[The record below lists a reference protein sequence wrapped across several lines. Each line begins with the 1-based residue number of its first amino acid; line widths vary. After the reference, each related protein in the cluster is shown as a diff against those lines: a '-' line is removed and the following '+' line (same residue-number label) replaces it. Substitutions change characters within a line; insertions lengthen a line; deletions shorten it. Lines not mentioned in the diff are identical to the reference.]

1 MSIKNRFSET
11 AFNVLSL
18 SLINV
23 LNLVM
28 MLVTMP
34 YLSRVLGPENCGY
47 YFIFISASLFAG
59 ILTDYS
65 TQITGVRQIA
75 QHQNPTQLQPLY
87 TEYQAVRMLFGLCSC
102 LIFTTYTRYTVPP
115 VSIITALSYFVLTLG
130 GHYLTAAWFHQGISK
145 LSALAVSTLVSRL
158 LQIAAL
164 LLLVKS
170 PGDMLTAVFINAF
183 SYAVTGIC
191 ALWYR
196 VTCLSIKEHLNFN
209 QLLRTIRQGWN
220 SFVGDFSPNLYSNI
234 PLLVIGSLVSPPV
247 FAAYSMAMRL
257 VAIAGAVQL
266 MLSKAAYP
274 VIAKGKGQF
283 IHLMYLNI
291 LLSLIPVLIIW
302 LYGDQVMALFLG
314 NTYPD
319 VADYMRYLSPGIFF
333 NGILSA
339 FAYGYFLPN
348 RHDRVFRN
356 ISVFVSLVSAVAG
369 YGMIYACS
377 VTGAIAMFVFARILF
392 VFCYVL
398 AYRRLNRP

>member
-1 MSIKNRFSET
+1 MRIKKRFNEI
-11 AFNVLSL
+11 AFNVLGL

-23 LNLVM
+23 LNLVV
-28 MLVTMP
+28 MLITMP
-34 YLSRVLGPENCGY
+34 YLSRALGPENCGY
-47 YFIFISASLFAG
+47 YFIFISTSLFSA

-75 QHQNPTQLQPLY
+75 QNKNPLQLQPLY
-87 TEYQAVRMLFGLCSC
+87 VEYQSVRMLFGLCSC
-102 LIFTTYTRYTVPP
+102 LVFTVYTLFTVPSI
-115 VSIITALSYFVLTLG
+115 SIITALSYFGLTLG

-145 LSALAVSTLVSRL
+145 LSVLAISTLVSRL
-158 LQIAAL
+158 LQITAL
-164 LLLVKS
+164 LVLVKG
-170 PGDMLTAVFINAF
+170 PDDMLTAAFINAF
-183 SYAVTGIC
+183 AYAVTGVC

-196 VTCLSIKEHLNFN
+196 MTCLSIKEHLDFN

-234 PLLVIGSLVSPPV
+234 PLLVIGSLVSPSV
-247 FAAYSMAMRL
+247 FAAYSMAMRM

-274 VIAKGKGQF
+274 VIAKGKGKF
-283 IHLMYLNI
+283 IHLLHLNI
-291 LLSLIPVLIIW
+291 LMSLIPVLIIW
-302 LYGDQVMALFLG
+302 VCGDQVMALFLG

-319 VADYMRYLSPGIFF
+319 VAHYMRYLSPGIFF
-333 NGILSA
+333 NGILTA

-348 RHDRVFRN
+348 HHDRVFRN

-369 YGMIYACS
+369 YGMIYSCS
-377 VTGAIAMFVFARILF
+377 VTGAIAMFVFARMLF
-392 VFCYVL
+392 VLCYAL